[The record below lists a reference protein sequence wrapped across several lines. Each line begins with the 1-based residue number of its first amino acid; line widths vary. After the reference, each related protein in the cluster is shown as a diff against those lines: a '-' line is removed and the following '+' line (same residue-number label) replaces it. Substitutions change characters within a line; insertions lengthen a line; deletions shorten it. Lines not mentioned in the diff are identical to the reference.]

1 MSLFRQ
7 GFVTL
12 ASRMVITLVNIP
24 ISMIIARTLGAEG
37 QGIYSA
43 AITLPGLWA
52 GIGLCGLDAAHLY
65 FLARDR
71 RVLGP
76 LVANSLIILLGAVVV
91 LFPAYLLM
99 VRPLVGTQG
108 AALGPY
114 LILSAVVAP
123 LIVAR
128 HLALSFFLA
137 VGQVERYNALTVVAQ
152 LALLVLVALGLLV
165 ARGGAHFAI
174 IAYQASLFVFLV
186 PALFWI
192 RRQLT
197 AEDRAAVRWS
207 QPLFRDGLSYG
218 LKGHLGSILTQFSYR
233 FDTILILRWLG
244 TAAQGYYSIAV
255 LLAEKLSHITAS
267 VQFVLFPRISAAEN
281 EEADRITP
289 LVCRT
294 TLAAVLV
301 AGVVL
306 LAAGKLL
313 LGLFYGRGYD
323 ASLAPFQALL
333 PGIVTLT
340 VGNVLSA
347 DLSGRNRRLEMTAA
361 MAIGFG
367 LNLVLNFLWIR
378 RYGILGAAL
387 ASTVSY
393 TAQSLIMAGFF
404 WRITGIAPYR
414 LVVPGREDLELWRR
428 LAQKAFRR
436 G

>member
-7 GFVTL
+7 SFVTL

-43 AITLPGLWA
+43 AVTLPALWA

-71 RVLGP
+71 KVMGAV
-76 LVANSLIILLGAVVV
+76 VANSAVILLGAMVV
-91 LFPAYLLM
+91 LFPAYVLL
-99 VRPLVGTQG
+99 VRPLVGAQG

-114 LILSAVVAP
+114 LVLSAVVVP

-128 HLALSFFLA
+128 HLALTFYLA
-137 VGQVERYNALTVVAQ
+137 IGHVERYNALTVVAQ
-152 LALLVLVALGLLV
+152 VALLALVAFGLLV

-174 IAYQASLFVFLV
+174 IAYQASLVFFLV
-186 PALFWI
+186 PALFWV

-197 AEDRAAVRWS
+197 AADRGALKWS
-207 QPLFRDGLSYG
+207 QPLFRASLSYG

-233 FDTILILRWLG
+233 FDTVLVLRWLG

-301 AGVVL
+301 AGVIL
-306 LAAGKLL
+306 LATGKLL
-313 LGLFYGRGYD
+313 LRLFYGHTYD
-323 ASLAPFQALL
+323 PSLAPFQALL
-333 PGIVTLT
+333 PGIVTLS
-340 VGNVLSA
+340 VGNVLSS

-361 MAIGFG
+361 MAIGFV

-378 RYGILGAAL
+378 RFGILGAAL

-393 TAQSLIMAGFF
+393 TAQSLVMAIFF
-404 WRITGIAPYR
+404 WRITGIPPHR
-414 LVVPGREDLELWRR
+414 LIVPGREDLAVWRR
-428 LAQKAFRR
+428 LAEKVLHRQ
-436 G
+436 

>member
-7 GFVTL
+7 SFVTL

-43 AITLPGLWA
+43 AVTLPALWA

-71 RVLGP
+71 KLMGP
-76 LVANSLIILLGAVVV
+76 VVANSLVILLGAVVV
-91 LFPAYLLM
+91 LLPAYVLL
-99 VRPLVGTQG
+99 VRPLVGAQG
-108 AALGPY
+108 AALEPY
-114 LILSAVVAP
+114 LVLSAVVVP

-128 HLALSFFLA
+128 HLALCFYLA
-137 VGQVERYNALTVVAQ
+137 VGQVERYNLLTVVAQ

-165 ARGGAHFAI
+165 ARGGERLAI
-174 IAYQASLFVFLV
+174 VAYQASLAVFLV

-197 AEDRAAVRWS
+197 APDRAALRWS
-207 QPLFRDGLSYG
+207 QPLFRNSLSYG
-218 LKGHLGSILTQFSYR
+218 LKGHLGSILSQFSYR
-233 FDTILILRWLG
+233 FDTVLILRWLG
-244 TAAQGYYSIAV
+244 PAAQGYYSIAV

-267 VQFVLFPRISAAEN
+267 VQFVLFPRISAAEP

-294 TLAAVLV
+294 TMAAVLG

-306 LAAGKLL
+306 FLVGKLL
-313 LGLFYGRGYD
+313 LRIFYGHAYD
-323 ASLAPFQALL
+323 ASLAPFRALL

-340 VGNVLSA
+340 IGNVLSS

-361 MAIGFG
+361 MAIGFAI
-367 LNLVLNFLWIR
+367 NLGLNFLLIPR
-378 RYGILGAAL
+378 LGILGAAW

-393 TAQSLIMAGFF
+393 TAQSLAMAIFF

-414 LVVPGREDLELWRR
+414 LVIPGREDAALWRQLLER
-428 LAQKAFRR
+428 LFRR
-436 G
+436 R

>member
-1 MSLFRQ
+1 VSLFRQ
-7 GFVTL
+7 SFVTL

-43 AITLPGLWA
+43 AVTLPAMWA

-71 RVLGP
+71 RIIGSV
-76 LVANSLIILLGAVVV
+76 VANSLVILLGAVVV
-91 LFPAYLLM
+91 LFPAYVLL
-99 VRPLVGTQG
+99 VRPLIGAHGTTL
-108 AALGPY
+108 APY
-114 LILSAVVAP
+114 LVLSAVVVP

-128 HLALSFFLA
+128 HLALCFYLA
-137 VGQVERYNALTVVAQ
+137 VGQVERYNGLTVVAQ

-174 IAYQASLFVFLV
+174 IAYQASLAVFLV

-197 AEDRAAVRWS
+197 TPDRASVHFSR
-207 QPLFRDGLSYG
+207 PLFRESLSYG

-233 FDTILILRWLG
+233 FDTILVLRWLG

-267 VQFVLFPRISAAEN
+267 VQFVLFPRISSAER

-289 LVCRT
+289 LVCRA

-301 AGVVL
+301 AGGVL
-306 LAAGKLL
+306 LATGRLL
-313 LGLFYGRGYD
+313 LTLFYGHGYD

-340 VGNVLSA
+340 IGNVLSS

-361 MAIGFG
+361 MAIGFA

-378 RYGILGAAL
+378 RFGILGAAL
-387 ASTVSY
+387 ASTASY
-393 TAQSLIMAGFF
+393 TAQSLAMAVFF
-404 WRITGIAPYR
+404 WRITGIPPYR
-414 LVVPGREDLELWRR
+414 LVVPGREDVVLWRGVVE
-428 LAQKAFRR
+428 KAFRR
-436 G
+436 R